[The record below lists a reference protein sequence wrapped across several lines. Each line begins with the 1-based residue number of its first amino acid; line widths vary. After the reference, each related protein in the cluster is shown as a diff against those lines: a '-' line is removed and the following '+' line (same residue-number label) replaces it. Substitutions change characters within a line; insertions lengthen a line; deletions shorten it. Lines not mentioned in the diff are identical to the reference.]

1 MKALSVCCA
10 ALAMLAGTAFA
21 APAGKDSTTMVYG
34 DGWAFVVAVPAGW
47 EFDCCNRAVRHDS
60 ALLVFPHGWNG
71 TDPNRV
77 MSLRVW
83 NSNHASIDADWDA
96 DAKAYRERFPDVQT
110 EKFAAAKKGLH
121 CRSAVYAGS
130 DHARDYV
137 VFCDPGNDLG
147 FHFSWSMLLRDNDA
161 DIARSEDALRS
172 VIEATQPLSATI
184 QQK

>member
-1 MKALSVCCA
+1 MKAL
-10 ALAMLAGTAFA
+10 ALCSAVLATLVANAFA
-21 APAGKDSTTMVYG
+21 ASADEGSSTIVYG
-34 DGWAFVVAVPAGW
+34 DGWAFVVAIPAGW
-47 EFDCCNRAVRHDS
+47 EFDCCNRAPRHDS

-71 TDPNRV
+71 ADPDRV

-83 NSNHASIDADWDA
+83 NSNHASVDADWEA

-110 EKFAAAKKGLH
+110 EKFAAAKNGLH

-147 FHFSWSMLLRDNDA
+147 FHFSWSMLLRDNSS
-161 DIARSEDALRS
+161 DIAQSEKALRS
-172 VIEATQPLSATI
+172 VIEATQPMSASI
-184 QQK
+184 QKK

>member
-1 MKALSVCCA
+1 MKAFALCSAV
-10 ALAMLAGTAFA
+10 LAMLVCASFA
-21 APAGKDSTTMVYG
+21 SADEGSSTIVYG

-47 EFDCCNRAVRHDS
+47 EFDCCDRAVRHHS
-60 ALLVFPHGWNG
+60 SLLVFPHGWNG
-71 TDPNRV
+71 NDPDRV

-83 NSNHASIDADWDA
+83 NSNHASVDADWDA

-110 EKFAAAKKGLH
+110 EKFAATKKGLH

-147 FHFSWSMLLRDNDA
+147 FHFSWSMLLRDNGS
-161 DIARSEDALRS
+161 DIARAEDALRS
-172 VIEATQPLSATI
+172 VIEATQPMSATI
-184 QQK
+184 QKQ